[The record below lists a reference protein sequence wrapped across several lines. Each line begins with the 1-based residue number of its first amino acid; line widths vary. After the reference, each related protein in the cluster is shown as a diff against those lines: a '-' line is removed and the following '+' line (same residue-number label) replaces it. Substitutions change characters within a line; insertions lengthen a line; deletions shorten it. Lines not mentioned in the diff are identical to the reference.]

1 MQIEKDFSVQSAGKS
16 DRYTHHGNYRN
27 KHQNIIT
34 LELKSM
40 KKLIDGWMGIS
51 LVKRILVGLILG
63 VVLGLLFPQ
72 ATGIAV
78 LGDAFVGA
86 LKAIAPLLVF
96 LL

>member
-1 MQIEKDFSVQSAGKS
+1 
-16 DRYTHHGNYRN
+16 
-27 KHQNIIT
+27 
-34 LELKSM
+34 M

-51 LVKRILVGLILG
+51 LVKRILIGLILG
-63 VVLGLLFPQ
+63 VVLGLLVPQ

-96 LL
+96 LLCISSLCHSGKVTEA